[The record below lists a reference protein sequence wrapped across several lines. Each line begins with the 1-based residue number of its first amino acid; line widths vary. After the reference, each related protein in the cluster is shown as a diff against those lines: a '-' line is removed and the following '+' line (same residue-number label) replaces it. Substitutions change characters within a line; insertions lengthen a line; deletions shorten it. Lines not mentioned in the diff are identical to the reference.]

1 MCDGLEE
8 PIREVPNESR
18 SDKPRLQ
25 RVRLDFFTR
34 SNTSYAELKSGI
46 GQVFVFSGRAFVRLV
61 GKELTINA
69 MFQSRNK

>member
-46 GQVFVFSGRAFVRLV
+46 GQVLCIFRAGFCTTR
-61 GKELTINA
+61 GKGTNN
-69 MFQSRNK
+69 QCYVSK